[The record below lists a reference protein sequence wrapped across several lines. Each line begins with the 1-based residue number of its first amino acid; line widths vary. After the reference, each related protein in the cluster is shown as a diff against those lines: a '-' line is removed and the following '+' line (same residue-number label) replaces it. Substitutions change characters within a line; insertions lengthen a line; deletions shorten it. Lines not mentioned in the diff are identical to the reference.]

1 MESEVI
7 RTIAVAACPVLVGII
22 GLFIRALAVRIMVKV
37 ESGERATLIM
47 GKDIEVLTEKMKA
60 ISHIGLEWTAM
71 KQEVN
76 YMLAE
81 IKSLKSSL
89 EDVVILK
96 RDQQTMWRRLDEL
109 REDLKG
115 QKS

>member
-1 MESEVI
+1 MK
-7 RTIAVAACPVLVGII
+7 TIAVATSPFLI
-22 GLFIRALAVRIMVKV
+22 GVIGVFIRSLVVKIMTKV
-37 ESGERATLIM
+37 ESSERAVLVM

-96 RDQQTMWRRLDEL
+96 RDQQTMWRRIDEL
-109 REDLKG
+109 RDDLRGK
-115 QKS
+115 KE